1 MKQLKNFAITIITL
15 TLLLTQSLSAQS
27 LRLLHEKNYDV
38 QPGKLLEIQSDLGDI
53 KITTWDKDIVS
64 IKVFGDRNAADDVK
78 FYFNQTSN
86 GVLIDA
92 EKRSSWS
99 GWFSRIRVK
108 YEIDVPRNF
117 NLDLKTGGGDI
128 LVLDINGEIN
138 LKTSGGDITCE
149 EIRGNIVAT
158 TSGGDIELINHVGNV
173 DVKTSGGDIDIKTSN
188 GKINA
193 TTSGG
198 DITVNYLGENKGIN
212 LRTSGGDVVV
222 KIPESLKADLELRTS
237 GGSIK
242 TNIEARIRESSKTKF
257 IGQMNGGGLELYA
270 KTSGGDIR
278 IQTY

>member
-1 MKQLKNFAITIITL
+1 MNWAIRNG
-15 TLLLTQSLSAQS
+15 LLLITFTVLTISLSAQS
-27 LRLLHEKNYDV
+27 LRLLHEKSYEVNSG
-38 QPGKLLEIQSDLGDI
+38 QLLEIQSDVGDI

-64 IKVFGDRNAADDVK
+64 IKVFGGRNAADDVK

-86 GVLIDA
+86 GVLVDA

-99 GWFSRIRVK
+99 GWFGRIRVK

-128 LVLDINGEIN
+128 LVLDLNGEIN

-149 EIRGNIVAT
+149 EIIGNIIAT
-158 TSGGDIELINHVGNV
+158 TSGGDIQLNSHVGNV
-173 DVKTSGGDIDIKTSN
+173 ELKTSGGDIDIKSSN
-188 GKINA
+188 GKVNA
-193 TTSGG
+193 ITSGG
-198 DITVNYLGENKGIN
+198 DITVDYLGENKGIN

-242 TNIEARIRESSKTKF
+242 TNIEERIKESSRTKF
-257 IGQMNGGGLELYA
+257 IGQLNGGGLELYA